1 MVRSLIVIA
10 GCLALAVGSRAE
22 VTLVRDG
29 QPAALIVIPDSPAQ
43 VVEYAARE
51 LAHHVRRASGATLET
66 VREADLGDRAGSRV
80 FIGACE
86 ATAAAGINVT
96 SLPPEGWVARTV
108 GEDLFLAGSDRSG
121 YQLYG
126 PVWAGSLWATYE
138 LLETELGVRWLW
150 PGELGEFVPT
160 ADTIVLPD
168 LDRTGAPAFLQRSL
182 RSAMALAG
190 NRMGPEMLESE
201 GYRQAQADE
210 RVWLRRMR
218 MGNTVTFTYG
228 HAFGD
233 WWERFGD
240 AHPEWFNLLPNG
252 RREPLGHPSHIS
264 MCVAEPGLHEQIVAE
279 WWQRRQEHPDG
290 PVNVNCCENDTA
302 GLCVCDG
309 CLAWDVLP
317 PGQTPEERMALVRE
331 RWETLTPDRYRW
343 DTGLGSLSDR
353 YARFYLAVQEL
364 AREHDPDAMVFGY
377 AYGNYREPPREVRLN
392 ADVIIGYVPG
402 IRFPASAEE
411 RQSRRDEWQGW
422 ADAGASLLLRPNYFL
437 YGYCM
442 PYVFAEQFGREFG
455 FCARNGMIG
464 TDFDSLTGMWATQGP
479 NLYMLGRMHAT
490 PLADPQAVLA
500 EYYAGFGPAAEE
512 VRAYFDYWEARSE
525 ELIAGMSGGWH
536 EYVARL
542 HEIWTE
548 EMFAQARP
556 LLDAARSAADGP
568 EFAARVAFLEQGF
581 EHARLTA
588 EVSRVFAT
596 TDDLARRLE
605 VLGRL
610 DRMRAQMAGGSVAN
624 LPMMQWLETRYFER
638 WPTAELEGRDII
650 GQLPL
655 QWRLRWDPEEVGQA
669 EGWFDPAIDAT
680 DWLPVSVKSA
690 WEKQPVGETWRGE
703 HGRDYDG
710 LAWYRVQ
717 FDVPEALR
725 GRRVFLLFGAVD
737 EAATVW
743 VNGQLVGEHPFVH
756 EADWTT
762 PFTMEF
768 TDAARFGEANTV
780 AVLVEDRSGAGGVW
794 RPVLLVAE

>member
-96 SLPPEGWVARTV
+96 SLPPEGWVARIV

-302 GLCVCDG
+302 GLCVCDR

-690 WEKQPVGETWRGE
+690 WEKQPVGEAWRGE

>member
-1 MVRSLIVIA
+1 MIRATIACLITLGVFTGA
-10 GCLALAVGSRAE
+10 ALAE
-22 VTLVRDG
+22 VALVRDG
-29 QPAALIVIPDSPAQ
+29 QPAAVIVIPDSPVP

-51 LAHHVRRASGATLET
+51 LAHHVRKASGAALEV
-66 VREADLGDRAGSRV
+66 VREADLGERAGARV

-86 ATAAAGINVT
+86 ATHAAGIDVEG
-96 SLPPEGWVARTV
+96 LPPEGWVTRAV
-108 GEDLFLAGSDRSG
+108 GDDLFLAGSDRGG

-150 PGELGEFVPT
+150 PGDLGEFVPQ

-168 LDRTGAPAFLQRSL
+168 LDRTGAPAFLQRNL

-190 NRMGPEMLESE
+190 NRIGPEMLESE

-233 WWERFGD
+233 WWERFGET
-240 AHPEWFNLLPNG
+240 HPEWFNLLPNG

-264 MCVAEPGLHEQIVAE
+264 MCVSDPGLHEQIVAE
-279 WWQRRQEHPDG
+279 WWQRRQENPDG

-302 GLCVCDG
+302 GLCVCDK

-331 RWETLTPDRYRW
+331 RWETPDRFRW
-343 DTGLGSLSDR
+343 DTGLGALSDR
-353 YARFYLAVQEL
+353 YARFYLAVQAL

-392 ADVIIGYVPG
+392 ANVIIGYVPG

-422 ADAGASLLLRPNYFL
+422 SEAGARLLLRPNYFL

-479 NLYMLGRMHAT
+479 NLYVLGRMHAT

-512 VRAYFDYWEARSE
+512 VRAYFAHWEARSE
-525 ELIAGMSGGWH
+525 ELAAGMGGGWH
-536 EYVARL
+536 GYVARL
-542 HEIWTE
+542 HEIWTD

-556 LLDAARSAADGP
+556 LLDAAKAAAAGEP

-588 EVSRVFAT
+588 EVARVFAE
-596 TDDLARRLE
+596 TDDLAARLE

-610 DRMRAQMAGGSVAN
+610 DRMRVAMAGSSVAN

-638 WPTAELEGRDII
+638 WPTAELEGREII

-655 QWRLRWDPEEVGQA
+655 DWRLRWDPQEVGQA
-669 EGWFDPAIDAT
+669 EGWFDPAIDDAG
-680 DWLPVSVKSA
+680 WLPVSVKSA
-690 WEKQPVGETWRGE
+690 WEKQPVGAAWREE

-710 LAWYRVQ
+710 LAWYRVE
-717 FDVPEALR
+717 FDMPEALR

-743 VNGQLVGEHPFVH
+743 VNGQLVGEHPFVN
-756 EADWTT
+756 EADWIT
-762 PFTMEF
+762 PFVMEF

-780 AVLVEDRSGAGGVW
+780 VVLVEDRSGAGGVW

>member
-1 MVRSLIVIA
+1 MIRLTIACLI
-10 GCLALAVGSRAE
+10 ALGVLVGVASAE

-29 QPAALIVIPDSPAQ
+29 QPAAVIVIPDSPAQ

-51 LAHHVRRASGATLET
+51 LAHHVRRASGADLET
-66 VREADLGDRAGSRV
+66 VREADLGDRAGARV

-86 ATAAAGINVT
+86 GTAAAGIDVT
-96 SLPPEGWVARTV
+96 ALPPEGWVTRTV
-108 GEDLFLAGSDRSG
+108 GDDLFLAGSDRSG

-126 PVWAGSLWATYE
+126 PIWAGSLWATYE

-150 PGELGEFVPT
+150 PGELGEFVPR
-160 ADTIVLPD
+160 ASTIALPD
-168 LDRTGAPAFLQRSL
+168 LDRTGAPAFLQRNL

-190 NRMGPEMLESE
+190 NRIGPEMLESE

-233 WWERFGD
+233 WWERFGET
-240 AHPEWFNLLPNG
+240 HPEWFNLLPNG

-264 MCVAEPGLHEQIVAE
+264 MSVAEPGLHEQIVAE
-279 WWQRRQEHPDG
+279 WWQRRQENPDG

-302 GLCVCDG
+302 GLCVCEK

-317 PGQTPEERMALVRE
+317 PGQTPEERMALVQEKWR
-331 RWETLTPDRYRW
+331 DQDAFRW

-392 ADVIIGYVPG
+392 ANVIIGYVPG
-402 IRFPASAEE
+402 IRFPASAED
-411 RQSRRDEWQGW
+411 RRSRRDEWQGW
-422 ADAGASLLLRPNYFL
+422 SDAGARLLLRPNYFL

-479 NLYMLGRMHAT
+479 NLYVLGRMHAT

-512 VRAYFDYWEARSE
+512 VRAYFDCWAARSE
-525 ELIAGMSGGWH
+525 DLAAGMSDGWH
-536 EYVARL
+536 GYVARL
-542 HEIWTE
+542 HEIWTD

-556 LLDAARSAADGP
+556 LLDAATVAAGGDR
-568 EFAARVAFLEQGF
+568 ESAARVAFLEQGF

-588 EVSRVFAT
+588 EVARVFAE
-596 TDDLARRLE
+596 TDDLAARLE

-610 DRMRAQMAGGSVAN
+610 DRMRAQMAGSSVAN
-624 LPMMQWLETRYFER
+624 LPMIQWLETRYFER
-638 WPTAELEGRDII
+638 WPTAELEGREII

-655 QWRLRWDPEEVGQA
+655 EWRLRWDPEEVGQA
-669 EGWFDPAIDAT
+669 QGWFDPAIDAA
-680 DWLPVSVKSA
+680 DWLEVSVRSA
-690 WEKQPVGETWRGE
+690 WEKQPVGEAWREE

-710 LAWYRVQ
+710 LAWYRVE

-737 EAATVW
+737 EGATVW
-743 VNGQLVGEHPFVH
+743 VNGQLVGEHPFIH

-762 PFTMEF
+762 PFAMEF

-780 AVLVEDRSGAGGVW
+780 VVLVEDRTGAGGVW